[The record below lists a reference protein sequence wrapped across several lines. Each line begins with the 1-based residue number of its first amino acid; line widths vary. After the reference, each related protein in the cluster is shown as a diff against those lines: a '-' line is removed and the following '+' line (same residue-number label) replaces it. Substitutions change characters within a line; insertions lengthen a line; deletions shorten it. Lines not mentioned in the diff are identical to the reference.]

1 MGLRYHFC
9 KKSGHVSK
17 SDAANCERTFTRE
30 GEKKM
35 RKENTEDGE

>member
-9 KKSGHVSK
+9 EKSGRVSK
-17 SDAANCERTFTRE
+17 FDAANCVRIFTRE